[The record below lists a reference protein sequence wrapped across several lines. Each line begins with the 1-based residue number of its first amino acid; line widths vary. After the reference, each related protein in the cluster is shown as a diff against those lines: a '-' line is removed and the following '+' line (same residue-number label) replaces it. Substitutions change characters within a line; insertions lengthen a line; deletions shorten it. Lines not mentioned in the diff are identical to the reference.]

1 MMKFIAIGVGVLLLS
16 APISVHAQDPSDA
29 GDLDSSEAV
38 FGRIAQEWLDAYNGT
53 DAQMLAPLYTEDAVY
68 ISSHVAGLVAEG
80 RDRVI
85 ENFQKGMAT
94 GGHLEDLKILS
105 ITHSC
110 DVATVLCQY
119 FANNSGERV
128 SGRTL
133 LVMKN
138 VRGRWLIAIHMT
150 VV

>member
-1 MMKFIAIGVGVLLLS
+1 MKVVAIILGVLFLGALI
-16 APISVHAQDPSDA
+16 PVHAQNLPDA
-29 GDLDSSEAV
+29 GDRDSSKAV
-38 FGRIAQEWLDAYNGT
+38 FGRIALEWLEAYNGT
-53 DAQMLAPLYTEDAVY
+53 DARELVPLYTEDAVY

-85 ENFQKGMAT
+85 ENFRRGMAT
-94 GGHLEDLKILS
+94 GGHLDDLKILS
-105 ITHSC
+105 INHSC

-119 FANNSGERV
+119 FANNSGQRV

-133 LVMKN
+133 LVMKK
-138 VRGRWLIAIHMT
+138 VHGRWLIAIHMT

>member
-1 MMKFIAIGVGVLLLS
+1 MQVFAISLGVLFLS
-16 APISVHAQDPSDA
+16 ASIPVHAQDQPDA
-29 GDLDSSEAV
+29 GDRDSSEAV

-53 DAQMLAPLYTEDAVY
+53 DAQVLAPLYAEDALY

-85 ENFQKGMAT
+85 ENFRKGMAA
-94 GGHLEDLKILS
+94 GGHLDHLKILS

-110 DVATVLCQY
+110 DVASILCQY

-133 LVMKN
+133 LVMKK
-138 VRGRWLIAIHMT
+138 VHGRWLIAIHMT